1 MGKEGFSWPS
11 RNLKFGDKQEPEVH
25 IRTVK
30 IKICGISRCRLLH
43 IGWINGGV
51 LLCRAGNC
59 VPCP

>member
-30 IKICGISRCRLLH
+30 IKICGISRCRLLD
-43 IGWINGGV
+43 IGWINGDRKSV
-51 LLCRAGNC
+51 
-59 VPCP
+59 V